1 VSERA
6 ARTCVGRQRRG
17 ALSRQPGVSGAY
29 EAAGLAQAFGQSMAS
44 SQQETDI
51 PPGYAYYETLII
63 LRPDMSEEERC
74 APWSLHVLD
83 VVL

>member
-1 VSERA
+1 MSERA
-6 ARTCVGRQRRG
+6 ARFGVGRQRRG

-29 EAAGLAQAFGQSMAS
+29 EAAGRAQAFGQSMAS
-44 SQQETDI
+44 SQQETEI

-74 APWSLHVLD
+74 APWSPQLVDTAL
-83 VVL
+83 